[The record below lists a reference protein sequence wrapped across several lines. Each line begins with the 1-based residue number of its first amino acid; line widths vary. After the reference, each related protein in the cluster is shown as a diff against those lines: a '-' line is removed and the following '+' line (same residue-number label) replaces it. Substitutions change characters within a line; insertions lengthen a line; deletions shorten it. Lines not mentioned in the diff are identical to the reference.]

1 MADNKYLKAMQQAS
15 EHVGKTPAAAVI
27 VSEKVK
33 HEPARQPEPESRERV
48 GRPRGKRSNPDW
60 EQVTLFVRKDTKRAA
75 LRRLMDEDSPL
86 DLSEVIEQLLAKWAK
101 VS

>member
-15 EHVGKTPAAAVI
+15 EHLGKPAAVI

-33 HEPARQPEPESRERV
+33 HEAARRSEAERRERV
-48 GRPRGKRSNPDW
+48 GRPPGKRSNPEW
-60 EQVTLFVRKDTKRAA
+60 EQVTLFVRKNTKRAA
-75 LRRLMDEDSPL
+75 MRRLMDEDSPL